1 MDERDASHGPV
12 DEMGSTSMERL
23 FRMVAASIAWFAI
36 GLQYYLVTHKP
47 DVAIIEATIRY
58 FSYFT
63 MLSNI
68 LVALAMTLP
77 WLAPN
82 SALAAFFS
90 RPSVR
95 TALATYI
102 IIVAAI
108 YHVILRPLW
117 NPQGGQLVADMIEH
131 VATPGLY
138 MVDWLL
144 FVPKGT
150 IAAKSVLW
158 WLIFPIA
165 YAAYSLIH
173 GAVTGYY
180 PYPFLNVS
188 ELGYERVLV
197 NMAALAATF
206 AALGLVLVAI
216 DRMLGAEEAPKTG

>member
-1 MDERDASHGPV
+1 
-12 DEMGSTSMERL
+12 
-23 FRMVAASIAWFAI
+23 
-36 GLQYYLVTHKP
+36 
-47 DVAIIEATIRY
+47 TIRY

-117 NPQGGQLVADMIEH
+117 NPQGWQLVADMIEH

-150 IAAKSVLW
+150 IAAKSVLG